1 MLNWLSKF
9 KTDWLSGEALN
20 EWRIYWQT
28 DFATERG
35 TGWPINYLD
44 DYQIGW
50 WINWKTDC
58 LIDWLID
65 WLLDQMINWLFSLL
79 TPWPTNWLTDSQ
91 VQYILERYYYFF
103 FHPGIS
109 SKLEE
114 RPSAITD
121 MQTKSV
127 MPDPCRQLCLHTH
140 CHEPIKKASWCW
152 GMEWNLSICKPESSI
167 SILQSI
173 PCSYFKKL

>member
-1 MLNWLSKF
+1 MKYLL
-9 KTDWLSGEALN
+9 TDWLCNWEGNWLTN
-20 EWRIYWQT
+20 QLL
-28 DFATERG
+28 
-35 TGWPINYLD
+35 GWLSD
-44 DYQIGW
+44 RVVDQ
-50 WINWKTDC
+50 
-58 LIDWLID
+58 LEDWLSD
-65 WLLDQMINWLFSLL
+65 WLFDGLTLWSNDQMINWLFSLL
-79 TPWPTNWLTDSQ
+79 TPWPTDWPTNRLTEWLSRAIHTPE
-91 VQYILERYYYFF
+91 LYYFNF

-127 MPDPCRQLCLHTH
+127 MPDSCRKLCLHTH
-140 CHEPIKKASWCW
+140 CHKPIKKASWCW

>member
-91 VQYILERYYYFF
+91 VQYIHERYYYFF
-103 FHPGIS
+103 FS
-109 SKLEE
+109 SRNIFKTWGTTQCDHGYANKECYAGPL
-114 RPSAITD
+114 PATLFTHSLS
-121 MQTKSV
+121 QTHQEG
-127 MPDPCRQLCLHTH
+127 QLMLRY
-140 CHEPIKKASWCW
+140 
-152 GMEWNLSICKPESSI
+152 GMELKY
-167 SILQSI
+167 L
-173 PCSYFKKL
+173 